1 MDVMY
6 IFDEPSAGLHM
17 SDIGHLLAVI
27 NRLVDSGNT
36 VLVVEHDPD
45 VIKVA
50 DWIIDLG
57 PEGGSK
63 GGRVMFA
70 GTPHG
75 AAGCQAVHHQRLPAR
90 LARPARC

>member
-36 VLVVEHDPD
+36 VVVIEHHLH
-45 VIKVA
+45 VIKNA

-70 GTPHG
+70 GTPRQLLG
-75 AAGCQAVHHQRLPAR
+75 AKQSLTSAYLRD
-90 LARPARC
+90 